1 MPPPLLLLMLLLSLS
16 NSFLVSSSP
25 RSPLLRSLASSL
37 RAGGGDAPPDA
48 PPTEPAALAGLRLA
62 MARHSPPVD
71 AYIVPSDDQ
80 HLSEYTHPHYQRR
93 QHLTGFS
100 GSAGTALVT
109 PQGAKL
115 WTDSRYYEQAEKEL
129 PEGVGL
135 MRSGLPGTPTIAKY
149 LEKYLESEGEPLRV
163 GIDPELHSSSF
174 VKALEKALPLPPVFT
189 KGNLLDESWAERP
202 PPPTSQVS

>member
-1 MPPPLLLLMLLLSLS
+1 
-16 NSFLVSSSP
+16 
-25 RSPLLRSLASSL
+25 
-37 RAGGGDAPPDA
+37 
-48 PPTEPAALAGLRLA
+48 

-71 AYIVPSDDQ
+71 AYIVPSDDP